1 MDVHI
6 DCQCGEYLL
15 VSEGSAGATITC
27 PCGRPLK
34 VPSLKEFR
42 LRAGLPAYEP
52 SPELIIQHQLLAGE
66 LPPDRN
72 CVHCGAD
79 TDQVVQVAVECEKAF
94 RTGGF
99 SWGVFLVSLLFLPI
113 KIWHWKEEVQHGEDK
128 VFVLPLALCISCHE
142 ALSTREGIKQ
152 CLRSVEVY
160 GRLLA
165 KFPNAKVRVK
175 TR

>member
-52 SPELIIQHQLLAGE
+52 SPEMIIQHQLLAGG

-99 SWGVFLVSLLFLPI
+99 SWGVFLNRRAGFGCRV
-113 KIWHWKEEVQHGEDK
+113 GR
-128 VFVLPLALCISCHE
+128 VFE
-142 ALSTREGIKQ
+142 AH
-152 CLRSVEVY
+152 RSWSQPSPA
-160 GRLLA
+160 RWA
-165 KFPNAKVRVK
+165 SK
-175 TR
+175 TRPTLRLQPIYARSFSASATFAERFFLKGGASCRAS